1 MLKKLSSV
9 IKNPALR
16 SAFKAA
22 IAALLLWSANS
33 HWSLAVLFVATVF
46 YFYFRSGGLRPSYFF
61 SFSVLLLS
69 VLFVNHWSSP
79 LSSLIVSAVFGVL
92 FFLLLSIKNLV
103 FVNRRAIYHFLNN
116 FLFAA
121 GFLNFFLADKS
132 QLFFVKYLLV
142 FGAIFLLFKEATFFE
157 KQYINVGGLAA
168 AFNDKLMAAIFA
180 FVVFQF
186 IWAIVLLPLGF
197 LNASALALVV
207 ALTIKDL
214 MMARLS
220 GNLDRQ
226 LVLRNITIFIIFS
239 LIIFAASSW
248 QP

>member
-9 IKNPALR
+9 IKNPASR

-33 HWSLAVLFVATVF
+33 HWLLAVLFVTTVF
-46 YFYFRSGGLRPSYFF
+46 YFYFRSGGFGYFY
-61 SFSVLLLS
+61 SFLVLLLS
-69 VLFVNHWSSP
+69 VLFVNPWSSS

-92 FFLLLSIKNLV
+92 FFLLLSVKNLV

-121 GFLNFFLADKS
+121 VFLNFFLADKS

-168 AFNDKLMAAIFA
+168 AFNDKLMATVFS

-186 IWAIVLLPLGF
+186 IWAIALLPLGF
-197 LNASALALVV
+197 LNASALALVT

-214 MMARLS
+214 MIARLS
-220 GNLDRQ
+220 GNLNRQ
-226 LVLRNITIFIIFS
+226 LILRNITVFIIFS
-239 LIIFAASSW
+239 LVIFAASSW

>member
-22 IAALLLWSANS
+22 VAALLLWSANS
-33 HWSLAVLFVATVF
+33 HWSLAILFIATVF
-46 YFYFRSGGLRPSYFF
+46 YFYFRSGGFNYFS
-61 SFSVLLLS
+61 SFLVLLLS
-69 VLFVNHWSSP
+69 VLFISYWSPP
-79 LSSLIVSAVFGVL
+79 LFWLITSAVFGIL
-92 FFLLLSIKNLV
+92 FFLLLSVKNLV
-103 FVNRRAIYHFLNN
+103 FVNRRIIYHFLNN
-116 FLFAA
+116 FLFATV
-121 GFLNFFLADKS
+121 FLDFFLADKS

-239 LIIFAASSW
+239 LIIFAASLW